1 MEIQSKTTK
10 FILCIIVNII
20 LISILYTIPINSNIL
35 ENLCIYKLI
44 FGKECWNC
52 GMTRA
57 FLSVIHL
64 NFNKALMYNNK
75 VVLIFP
81 LTIVIYFFSWYKY
94 IVGKNMREQN

>member
-1 MEIQSKTTK
+1 METQSQ
-10 FILCIIVNII
+10 INRII
-20 LISILYTIPINSNIL
+20 LFIIINVILLVVLYSIPVNSKIL

-64 NFNKALMYNNK
+64 DFNKALMYNNK
-75 VVLIFP
+75 VVLVFP
-81 LTIVIYFFSWYKY
+81 LTTVIYFFSWYKY
-94 IVGKNMREQN
+94 IVGKNKREQN